1 MMPNDWQSNTEV
13 KMMLEWNRESDWKL
27 IMGEKSYGGGSLVHV
42 PLFNDEK
49 KGQCWWVLAVD
60 GDAMQ
65 CVWGWCPLEKGTD
78 QQERKLVVAAMVSH
92 MWWRRLCGEDG
103 FFFPFNFFFFL
114 VLWTMRLSWVYIL
127 CLDDRLRVMVW
138 NWEWI
143 RLVFVKKLSDE
154 SEVDQNLLW
163 TNWWRSR
170 GMPLERRSKKRK
182 KCGRIR
188 KERKI

>member
-1 MMPNDWQSNTEV
+1 MMPNDLQSNTEV

-114 VLWTMRLSWVYIL
+114 GFVDNGVELSLYF
-127 CLDDRLRVMVW
+127 
-138 NWEWI
+138 
-143 RLVFVKKLSDE
+143 VFGWSIKGYGVKL
-154 SEVDQNLLW
+154 
-163 TNWWRSR
+163 
-170 GMPLERRSKKRK
+170 GMNQIIV
-182 KCGRIR
+182 C
-188 KERKI
+188 